1 MTWQKLTLTTTALLM
16 LLAITAWFPTG
27 TAEAWPPPSPC
38 LDFVTGGGWFSPTPL
53 GTDKANFGFEAGY
66 KNTNQPLRGNLN
78 YIDHNNGMHVKA
90 TSVDTYDAFN
100 CFDATHG
107 IECADRTFTGSA
119 EVNGVSGY
127 SYTARVVDDGEPGN
141 VPKGHDRFALTVSG
155 PNLTYVA
162 DSGGAPDAFTP
173 PSDGIDGGNIQ
184 IHKSCG
190 ANPK

>member
-1 MTWQKLTLTTTALLM
+1 MTWQKLTLTTAALL
-16 LLAITAWFPTG
+16 LLVVLTAWLSTG

-53 GTDKANFGFEAGY
+53 GSDKANFGFEAGY

-90 TSVDTYDAFN
+90 TSVDTYEAFSCTDFN
-100 CFDATHG
+100 G
-107 IECADRTFTGSA
+107 NECADRVFTGSA
-119 EVNGVSGY
+119 EVNGASGY
-127 SYTARVVDDGEPGN
+127 SYTAEVIDDGEPGN
-141 VPKGHDRFALTVSG
+141 VPKGHDRFRLSVSG
-155 PNLTYVA
+155 PGLSYIA
-162 DSGGAPDAFTP
+162 DSGGAPAVGPT
-173 PSDGIDGGNIQ
+173 DGIDGGNIQ